1 MSTPL
6 VSSGFRYSDIVVAA
20 AVIFMVIILV
30 IIIPPGLLD
39 VLLTINISLSLV
51 VLMVAMYNKETL
63 EFSVF
68 PTLLLIMTLFRLSLN
83 VSATRLILLN
93 GEAGKI
99 IETFGSFVLGGNPAV
114 GFVIFLILVIIQFLV
129 ITKGAERVSEVA
141 ARFTLDAMPGK
152 QMSIDADLNAGQIT
166 DLEAKERRKNIQK
179 EADFYGAMDGA
190 SKFVKGDA
198 IAAIIIIII
207 NVIGGFVVGM
217 VQKNMGALEA
227 LNKYTLLTVGEG
239 LVAQIPALLISVS
252 TGIIVTRA
260 GSDSNLG
267 HDIVRQLFAKPRALI
282 IAAGGLI
289 LLALLGMPP
298 IPMLLL
304 ASLLSAI
311 AYIIT
316 RRKQLEQAQQVN
328 QELEKEVEETRRP
341 ENVVSLLHVDV
352 MELEMGYSLIPLVDA
367 TQGGDLLDRVIMI
380 RRQCAL
386 EMGLVLPPIRMRD
399 NMQLKPNSYVIKIK
413 GVEIATGILMVDHY
427 LAMSSG
433 LEDQIVEGIDTVEP
447 AFGLPAKWIPAHLK
461 EAAEMAGH
469 TVVDPPSVIAT
480 HLTEVIKTHAHEI
493 LGRQDVKTLLEN
505 IKQNFPAVV
514 DELIPDLLSLGEIQK
529 ILANLLKER
538 VSIRDF
544 VSILETLADYAKV
557 TKDVD
562 MLTEYVRQAL
572 TRQITKQYGAHELIN
587 VITLD
592 PALEQQLRDSI
603 QQTEHG
609 SYLALDPQKAQELYQ
624 QLQEVVERVI
634 NQGYQPIVLCAPV
647 VRIFFKRITE
657 RLLPNLVVLSYNEL
671 DSKIQV
677 QSVGTVSI

>member
-1 MSTPL
+1 
-6 VSSGFRYSDIVVAA
+6 
-20 AVIFMVIILV
+20 
-30 IIIPPGLLD
+30 
-39 VLLTINISLSLV
+39 
-51 VLMVAMYNKETL
+51 
-63 EFSVF
+63 
-68 PTLLLIMTLFRLSLN
+68 
-83 VSATRLILLN
+83 
-93 GEAGKI
+93 
-99 IETFGSFVLGGNPAV
+99 
-114 GFVIFLILVIIQFLV
+114 
-129 ITKGAERVSEVA
+129 
-141 ARFTLDAMPGK
+141 
-152 QMSIDADLNAGQIT
+152 
-166 DLEAKERRKNIQK
+166 
-179 EADFYGAMDGA
+179 
-190 SKFVKGDA
+190 
-198 IAAIIIIII
+198 
-207 NVIGGFVVGM
+207 
-217 VQKNMGALEA
+217 
-227 LNKYTLLTVGEG
+227 
-239 LVAQIPALLISVS
+239 
-252 TGIIVTRA
+252 
-260 GSDSNLG
+260 
-267 HDIVRQLFAKPRALI
+267 
-282 IAAGGLI
+282 
-289 LLALLGMPP
+289 
-298 IPMLLL
+298 
-304 ASLLSAI
+304 
-311 AYIIT
+311 
-316 RRKQLEQAQQVN
+316 
-328 QELEKEVEETRRP
+328 
-341 ENVVSLLHVDV
+341 

-367 TQGGDLLDRVIMI
+367 SQGGDLLDRVIMI

-386 EMGLVLPPIRMRD
+386 EMGIVLPPIRMRD

-413 GVEIATGILMVDHY
+413 GVEIAAGILMVDHY

-493 LGRQDVKTLLEN
+493 LGRQDIKTLLEN

-538 VSIRDF
+538 VSIRDL

-572 TRQITKQYGAHELIN
+572 NRQITKQYGAQELIN